1 VPEHDAPS
9 AKKQRAEAEHRWPA
23 VIGIL
28 VILASYVTLPPD
40 LFSSVRYGVVVL
52 CLALLVPVIV
62 VNPHRLVKQTAWSRR
77 ISVALVLVIG
87 ITNQLLLV
95 TLVQVLVANT
105 EDGPTVLLCALQV
118 WLTNVIGFALLYWEL
133 DRGGPVVRTQRDRA
147 KLPPADFRF
156 PQDEDHD
163 ASVEVAAQSSKTSN
177 WLPGFVDY
185 LYFSLSNSTAFSPT
199 DVMPLTHRVKL
210 LMGLE
215 ALAGFVLLALVI
227 ARGVSLLG

>member
-1 VPEHDAPS
+1 MAEDDAPS

-23 VIGIL
+23 AIGVIVIL
-28 VILASYVTLPPD
+28 VSYLALPD
-40 LFSSVRYGVVVL
+40 ELFGHIRYGVVAV
-52 CLALLVPVIV
+52 CLLLLIPVIV
-62 VNPHRLVKQTAWSRR
+62 VNPHRLRRQTTWSRR

-87 ITNQLLLV
+87 VTNQGLLV
-95 TLVQVLVANT
+95 ALVQLLVANT
-105 EDGPTVLLCALQV
+105 SDGPTVLLAALQV

-133 DRGGPVVRTQRDRA
+133 DRGGPVVRTQRIREE
-147 KLPPADFRF
+147 LPPADFRF

-163 ASVEVAAQSSKTSN
+163 ASPEVAAHSSRVSN

-185 LYFSLSNSTAFSPT
+185 FYFSLSDSMAFSPT
-199 DVMPLTHRVKL
+199 DVMPLTHRAKL

-215 ALAGFVLLALVI
+215 AFAGFVLLALVI